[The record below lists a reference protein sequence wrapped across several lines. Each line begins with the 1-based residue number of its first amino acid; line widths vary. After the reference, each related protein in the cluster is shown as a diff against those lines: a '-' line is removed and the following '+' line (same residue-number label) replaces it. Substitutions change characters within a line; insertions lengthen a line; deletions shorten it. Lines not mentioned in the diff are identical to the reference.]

1 MKALLTASAA
11 IALLATAVPAAA
23 ETYGNLGYTS
33 VDGDD
38 VTLGAATARLGWRSN
53 SFFGVE
59 GEISTGV
66 KDDSVSVAGV
76 TTEADLDYQYAGY
89 VTGTMPVTPNLDI
102 IGRVGYGQSKLE
114 TTTAGVSTS
123 DKEDSIN
130 YGVGAQYSWGM
141 NGIRGDYTRHD
152 FRDSGVGEAD
162 AWSVAYVRKF

>member
-1 MKALLTASAA
+1 M
-11 IALLATAVPAAA
+11 
-23 ETYGNLGYTS
+23 
-33 VDGDD
+33 
-38 VTLGAATARLGWRSN
+38 
-53 SFFGVE
+53 
-59 GEISTGV
+59 

>member
-1 MKALLTASAA
+1 MKSLLTASAA

-38 VTLGAATARLGWRSN
+38 VTLGAATARLGWRSGY
-53 SFFGVE
+53 FGVE
-59 GEISTGV
+59 GEVSKGV
-66 KDDSVSVAGV
+66 KDDSVTVGGV
-76 TTEADLDYQYAGY
+76 TTSADLDYQYAGY
-89 VTGTMPVTPNLDI
+89 VTGTMPVTANLDI
-102 IGRVGYGQSKLE
+102 IGRVGYGQTKLE

-152 FRDSGVGEAD
+152 FRDSGAGEAD
-162 AWSVAYVRKF
+162 AWSVSYVRKF